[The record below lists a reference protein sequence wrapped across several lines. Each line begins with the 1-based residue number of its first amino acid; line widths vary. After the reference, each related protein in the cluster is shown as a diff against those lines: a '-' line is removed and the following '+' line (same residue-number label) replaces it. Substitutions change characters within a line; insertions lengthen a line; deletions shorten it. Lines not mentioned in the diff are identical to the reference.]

1 MSHGATS
8 SVLTSYESHLFS
20 QSNYFLKISWYA
32 FLLTIIFKSKDCVY
46 NDMLVCSDNVM
57 ICWFPFG
64 KDQTVTLLLPSV
76 SSPHKNILPC
86 LSFCLSLFCGCCL
99 YCITYLSIFYLVFF
113 CNYLLN
119 FDVILPPIASENQGR

>member
-1 MSHGATS
+1 MSYGATS

-20 QSNYFLKISWYA
+20 QSKYFLKIGWYA
-32 FLLTIIFKSKDCVY
+32 FLLMVIFKSKDCVY

-57 ICWFPFG
+57 ICWFPIG

-76 SSPHKNILPC
+76 ISPHKNILPSHKNI
-86 LSFCLSLFCGCCL
+86 LCGCCL
-99 YCITYLSIFYLVFF
+99 YFITYLSIFYLVLF

-119 FDVILPPIASENQGR
+119 FDVILPPIVSENQGR